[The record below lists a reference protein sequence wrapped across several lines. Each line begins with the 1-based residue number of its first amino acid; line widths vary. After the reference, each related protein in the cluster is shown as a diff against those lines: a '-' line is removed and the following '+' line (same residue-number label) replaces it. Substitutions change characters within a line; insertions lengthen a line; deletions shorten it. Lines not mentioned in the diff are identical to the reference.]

1 MKGKA
6 HCPHCKHKVVVEVPD
21 EAHGEQIVACP
32 QCGVQFKVNVD
43 EPYSWEEDAPLI
55 HPSVRLKNRSM
66 KPPVAGLLLIIIF
79 LLGVVISGVLFF
91 SLDVVGSVHMESQFQ
106 GTVVDE
112 EGTALAGVTV
122 TVTDHPEL
130 MAVTDAEGRFSF
142 PNITSGRQELQ
153 FMEDGYKTLK
163 AKVFVFP
170 WNVSIAQERFVLE
183 AGQGTEQYKS
193 LAIRIF
199 EMGPLLAAVL
209 ATLSTVALVGGIMAL
224 LRRHFIVALVGG
236 VCGIVAGFFSI
247 VGIPLGI
254 VAIIL
259 LLLSREEFQGEPV
272 EMRY

>member
-1 MKGKA
+1 
-6 HCPHCKHKVVVEVPD
+6 
-21 EAHGEQIVACP
+21 
-32 QCGVQFKVNVD
+32 
-43 EPYSWEEDAPLI
+43 
-55 HPSVRLKNRSM
+55 RRS
-66 KPPVAGLLLIIIF
+66 
-79 LLGVVISGVLFF
+79 S
-91 SLDVVGSVHMESQFQ
+91 D
-106 GTVVDE
+106 
-112 EGTALAGVTV
+112 
-122 TVTDHPEL
+122 
-130 MAVTDAEGRFSF
+130 
-142 PNITSGRQELQ
+142 
-153 FMEDGYKTLK
+153 
-163 AKVFVFP
+163 
-170 WNVSIAQERFVLE
+170 LE